1 MVMFENRVMLWWL
14 CGMMLLFSP
23 PVSAATI
30 KVQSD
35 RNPVA
40 MNESFR
46 LTFEADGAVDG
57 DPDFKVLEQ
66 AFEIMHQSQGTTM
79 QIVNGQVSQSR
90 QWTVVLMPKRSGR
103 LVVPQVLFGKDK
115 SQSLVIGVT
124 EAAAPTTA
132 ASNTMLFIEV
142 SAESSSEAGTAYVQ
156 SQVIYKARLFRAVNV
171 ANARLSEP
179 VISDTDAVIEK
190 LGEDREFETT
200 RDGRRYV
207 VLERSYAIFPQ
218 QSGRFTIAP
227 LTFEGQVVNRTRG
240 MFDVFEQGGPIQRVH
255 SSEVTLDVKGVPAGE
270 DPQQWLP
277 AREVKLIEE
286 WPAGVDLTQAVTAGE
301 PLTWTLTLIAD
312 GLTAAQLPTLTPSM
326 PDGVKA
332 YPDQAKQLNDK
343 KQETLIGVRQEKIAL
358 IPTQA
363 GEYRLPAIEVPWWN
377 SKSGQ
382 REVARLPARTLR
394 VAAAAQSNSG
404 AEIAGPVSEG
414 QGMTA
419 LAPAAMMTSSL
430 NDNDYTWRIASV
442 LLGLGWL
449 LTVIAWQVS
458 RRAVDLKDVSGLQ
471 PQAVD
476 FSAAKKMVRAACLGN
491 DASAAKEALLGWG
504 AVCWP
509 THPPGSLGK
518 LAQRVSEPLR
528 VEITGLNQRLYSR
541 VTAMGAGGWD
551 GAVMWEAFERE
562 LSQQKPE
569 SGSAQPLLA
578 PMYL

>member
-1 MVMFENRVMLWWL
+1 MVMLQNRVMLWWL
-14 CGMMLLFSP
+14 CGAMLLLSQ
-23 PVSAATI
+23 PVLAVTI

-57 DPDFKVLEQ
+57 DPDFKGLEQ
-66 AFEIMHQSQGTTM
+66 AFEILHQSQGTTM
-79 QIVNGQVSQSR
+79 QIVNGQVSQTR

-103 LVVPQVLFGKDK
+103 LVVPQIPFGKDK
-115 SQSLVIGVT
+115 SQSVVIGVT
-124 EAAAPTTA
+124 EAAAATSA
-132 ASNTMLFIEV
+132 ATNSTLFIEV
-142 SAESSSEAGTAYVQ
+142 SAESAAGAGTAYVQ
-156 SQVIYKARLFRAVNV
+156 SQVIYKARLYRAINV

-179 VISDTDAVIEK
+179 TISDTDAVIEK

-218 QSGRFTIAP
+218 QSGTLTIAP

-240 MFDVFEQGGPIQRVH
+240 MFDVFDQGGPIRRVR
-255 SSEVTLDVKGVPAGE
+255 SAAVTLDVKGVPAGE
-270 DPQQWLP
+270 DQQQWLP

-286 WPAGVDLTQAVTAGE
+286 WPEGVDLTQAVTAGE

-312 GLTAAQLPTLTPSM
+312 GLTAAQLPTLTPAM
-326 PDGVKA
+326 PDGLKA
-332 YPDQAKQLNDK
+332 YPDQAKQLNEK

-382 REVARLPARTLR
+382 REVVRLAPRTLR
-394 VAAAAQSNSG
+394 VAAAAQSNSV
-404 AEIAGPVSEG
+404 AEMPGSMPEG
-414 QGMTA
+414 QSVAAVT
-419 LAPAAMMTSSL
+419 PAAVVASSQS
-430 NDNDYTWRIASV
+430 DNSWRIASA

-458 RRAVDLKDVSGLQ
+458 RRAVDHKGESGPALQ
-471 PQAVD
+471 VVD

-491 DASAAKEALLGWG
+491 DAHAAKEALLGWG
-504 AVCWP
+504 GACWP

-528 VEITGLNQRLYSR
+528 VEIIGLNQRLYSR
-541 VTAMGAGGWD
+541 SAVTGAAGWEGAM
-551 GAVMWEAFERE
+551 MWEAFERE
-562 LSQQKPE
+562 LSQQKLVP
-569 SGSAQPLLA
+569 GSAEPVLA
-578 PMYL
+578 PMYI